1 MKMTGSQRSLYLL
14 ALILLLIAVAL
25 ACAWTFWGGE
35 RAASDAVVTPAPSAS
50 EAPSPSAPVVP
61 VPAEES
67 AATNADAG
75 GADSADSESA
85 NAATMSTVVYYQD
98 NYGYLVPVMCTLPY
112 EDGVAKAT
120 LNRMIQSPEN
130 DMQAAR
136 LGLKTVLPEGTTI
149 DLDISDG
156 LARIDLGK
164 EVLNMADAAAES
176 NMIAAIV
183 QALTEFESVER
194 VEFLVG
200 GQKLDKLTHGTDIS
214 KTFARGEINLETSVS
229 AINSGELKPVVLYF
243 PCESSSVVVPVTRMV
258 YSNADVNTAV
268 LELAKGPSNQ
278 SPLESAL
285 PAGCGLIDV
294 QVVDGVAKV
303 NFTKEFAN
311 LVQNSDGGRLAL
323 KALVLTCTQFDGVD
337 SVQILVEGEPYDPG
351 QGTLSVPSFA
361 NVADEIANDYIQ
373 TQANMIFDYE

>member
-61 VPAEES
+61 LPTQES
-67 AATNADAG
+67 TITNADA
-75 GADSADSESA
+75 ASTDSAADA
-85 NAATMSTVVYYQD
+85 KAATMSTVVYYQD

-164 EVLNMADAAAES
+164 EVMNMADAAAES

-200 GQKLDKLTHGTDIS
+200 GQKLDKLTHGTNIS
-214 KTFARGEINLETSVS
+214 KTFERGEINLETSVS

-323 KALVLTCTQFDGVD
+323 KALVLTCTQFDGVN

-373 TQANMIFDYE
+373 TQANMIFNYE

>member
-50 EAPSPSAPVVP
+50 GMPSPSTPIVP
-61 VPAEES
+61 VPTQES
-67 AATNADAG
+67 AATNADASG
-75 GADSADSESA
+75 TSPTDGAK
-85 NAATMSTVVYYQD
+85 AATMSTVVYYQD

-156 LARIDLGK
+156 LARIDLSK

-194 VEFLVG
+194 VEFLVD
-200 GQKLDKLTHGTDIS
+200 GQKIDKLPHGTDVS
-214 KTFARGEINLETSVS
+214 GTFERGEINLETSVS
-229 AINSGELKPVVLYF
+229 AINSGELKPVMLYF

-285 PAGCGLIDV
+285 PAGCVLIDV

-311 LVQNSDGGRLAL
+311 LVQNTDGGRLAL
-323 KALVLTCTQFDGVD
+323 KALVLTCTQFEGVK

-351 QGTLSVPSFA
+351 QGALSVPSLA

-373 TQANMIFDYE
+373 TQANMIFNYD

>member
-35 RAASDAVVTPAPSAS
+35 RAASDAVVTPMPSAS

-61 VPAEES
+61 VPTDAS
-67 AATNADAG
+67 AATNANSTDAG
-75 GADSADSESA
+75 GAK
-85 NAATMSTVVYYQD
+85 AATMSTVVYYQD
-98 NYGYLVPVMCTLPY
+98 NYGYLVPVMCTIPY

-120 LNRMIQSPEN
+120 LNKMIQSPEN

-164 EVLNMADAAAES
+164 EVLKMADAAAES
-176 NMIAAIV
+176 NMITAIV

-214 KTFARGEINLETSVS
+214 GTFERGEINLETSVS
-229 AINSGELKPVVLYF
+229 TINSGELKPV
-243 PCESSSVVVPVTRMV
+243 TRMV
-258 YSNADVNTAV
+258 YANADVNTAV
-268 LELAKGPSNQ
+268 LELAKGPSTQ

-311 LVQNSDGGRLAL
+311 LVENSDGGRLAL
-323 KALVLTCTQFDGVD
+323 KALVLTCTQFDGVN

-373 TQANMIFDYE
+373 TQANMIFNYD

>member
-1 MKMTGSQRSLYLL
+1 MKMTGSQRNLYLL

-50 EAPSPSAPVVP
+50 NAPSPAAPVVP
-61 VPAEES
+61 VPTGDS
-67 AATNADAG
+67 AATNAS
-75 GADSADSESA
+75 GADSTAEVRT
-85 NAATMSTVVYYQD
+85 ATMSTVVYYQD

-120 LNRMIQSPEN
+120 LNKMIQSPEN

-156 LARIDLGK
+156 LARIDLSK

-176 NMIAAIV
+176 NMVAAIV

-194 VEFLVG
+194 VEFLVDG
-200 GQKLDKLTHGTDIS
+200 KKIDKLTHGTDIS
-214 KTFARGEINLETSVS
+214 GTFERGEINLETAAS
-229 AINSGELKPVVLYF
+229 AVDGVDLKPVTLYF

-258 YSNADVNTAV
+258 YSNADMNTAV
-268 LELAKGPSNQ
+268 LELAKGPSAQ

-294 QVVDGVAKV
+294 QLVDGVAKV
-303 NFTKEFAN
+303 NFTKEFAD
-311 LVQNSDGGRLAL
+311 LVQNTDGGRLAL
-323 KALVLTCTQFDGVD
+323 KALVLTCTQFDGVK
-337 SVQILVEGEPYDPG
+337 SVEILVEGEPYDPG

-373 TQANMIFDYE
+373 TQANMIFSYD

>member
-35 RAASDAVVTPAPSAS
+35 RAASDAVVTPMPSAS
-50 EAPSPSAPVVP
+50 EAPSSSAPIVP
-61 VPAEES
+61 VPTQES
-67 AATNADAG
+67 AATNANAAN
-75 GADSADSESA
+75 ADSAADA
-85 NAATMSTVVYYQD
+85 KAATMSTVVYYQD

-164 EVLNMADAAAES
+164 EVLKMADAAAES
-176 NMIAAIV
+176 NMITAIV

-214 KTFARGEINLETSVS
+214 GTFERGEINLESSVS
-229 AINSGELKPVVLYF
+229 TINSGELKPVMLYF

-268 LELAKGPSNQ
+268 LELAKGPSTQ

-294 QVVDGVAKV
+294 QLVEGVAKV

-311 LVQNSDGGRLAL
+311 LVENSDGGRLAL
-323 KALVLTCTQFDGVD
+323 KALVLTCTQFEGVK

-351 QGTLSVPSFA
+351 QGALSVPSFA

-373 TQANMIFDYE
+373 TQANMIFNYD

>member
-35 RAASDAVVTPAPSAS
+35 RAASDAVVTPMPSAS
-50 EAPSPSAPVVP
+50 EAPSPSAQVVP
-61 VPAEES
+61 VPTQNS
-67 AATNADAG
+67 TATNADAAN
-75 GADSADSESA
+75 ADSAADA
-85 NAATMSTVVYYQD
+85 KAATMSTVVYYQD
-98 NYGYLVPVMCTLPY
+98 NYGYLVPVMCTIPY

-120 LNRMIQSPEN
+120 LNKMIQSPEN

-164 EVLNMADAAAES
+164 EVLKMADAAAES
-176 NMIAAIV
+176 NMITAIV

-214 KTFARGEINLETSVS
+214 KTFERGEINLESSVS
-229 AINSGELKPVVLYF
+229 TINSGELKPVMLYF
-243 PCESSSVVVPVTRMV
+243 PCESSSVVVPVTGMV

-294 QVVDGVAKV
+294 RVADGVAKV

-323 KALVLTCTQFDGVD
+323 KALVLTCTQFDGVN

-373 TQANMIFDYE
+373 TQANLIFDYE

>member
-35 RAASDAVVTPAPSAS
+35 RAASDAVVTPMPSAS

-61 VPAEES
+61 VPAQDS
-67 AATNADAG
+67 AATNANAAN
-75 GADSADSESA
+75 ADSTADA
-85 NAATMSTVVYYQD
+85 KAATMSTVVYYQD
-98 NYGYLVPVMCTLPY
+98 NYGYLVPVMCTIPY

-120 LNRMIQSPEN
+120 LNKMIQSPEN

-164 EVLNMADAAAES
+164 EVLKMADAAAES
-176 NMIAAIV
+176 NMITAIV

-214 KTFARGEINLETSVS
+214 KTFERGEINLESSVS
-229 AINSGELKPVVLYF
+229 TINSGELKPVMLYF

-268 LELAKGPSNQ
+268 LELAKGPSAQ

-294 QVVDGVAKV
+294 QLVDGVAKV

-323 KALVLTCTQFDGVD
+323 KALVLTCTQFDGVK

-373 TQANMIFDYE
+373 TQANLIFAYE

>member
-35 RAASDAVVTPAPSAS
+35 RAASDAVVTPMPSAS
-50 EAPSPSAPVVP
+50 EAPSPSAQVVP
-61 VPAEES
+61 VPTDAS
-67 AATNADAG
+67 AATNANAAN
-75 GADSADSESA
+75 ADSTAAEK
-85 NAATMSTVVYYQD
+85 AATMSTVVYYQD
-98 NYGYLVPVMCTLPY
+98 NYGYLVPVMCTIPY

-120 LNRMIQSPEN
+120 LKRMVQSPEN

-149 DLDISDG
+149 DL
-156 LARIDLGK
+156 GK
-164 EVLNMADAAAES
+164 EVLKMADAAAES
-176 NMIAAIV
+176 NMITAIV
-183 QALTEFESVER
+183 QALTEFESVDR

-214 KTFARGEINLETSVS
+214 KTFERGEINLESSVS
-229 AINSGELKPVVLYF
+229 TINSGELKPVTLYF

-268 LELAKGPSNQ
+268 LELAKGPSTQ

-311 LVQNSDGGRLAL
+311 LVQNTDGGRLAL
-323 KALVLTCTQFDGVD
+323 KALVLTCTQFDGVN

-373 TQANMIFDYE
+373 TQANMIFAYE

>member
-25 ACAWTFWGGE
+25 ACAWTFWDGE

-50 EAPSPSAPVVP
+50 GMPSPSTPIVP
-61 VPAEES
+61 VPTQES
-67 AATNADAG
+67 AATNADASG
-75 GADSADSESA
+75 TSPTDGAK
-85 NAATMSTVVYYQD
+85 AATMSTVVYYQD

-164 EVLNMADAAAES
+164 EVLSMADAAAES

-214 KTFARGEINLETSVS
+214 GTFERGEINLETSVS
-229 AINSGELKPVVLYF
+229 AINSGELKPVMLYF

-311 LVQNSDGGRLAL
+311 LVQNTDGGRLAL
-323 KALVLTCTQFDGVD
+323 KALVLTCTQFDGVN

-373 TQANMIFDYE
+373 TQANMIFAYE

>member
-35 RAASDAVVTPAPSAS
+35 RAASDAVVTPMPSAS

-61 VPAEES
+61 VPAQDS
-67 AATNADAG
+67 AATNANAAN
-75 GADSADSESA
+75 ADSAADA
-85 NAATMSTVVYYQD
+85 KAATMSTVVYYQD
-98 NYGYLVPVMCTLPY
+98 NYGYLVPVMCTIPY

-120 LNRMIQSPEN
+120 LNKMIQSPEN

-214 KTFARGEINLETSVS
+214 GTFERGEINLETSVS
-229 AINSGELKPVVLYF
+229 TINSGELKPVTLYF

-258 YSNADVNTAV
+258 YANADVNTAV
-268 LELAKGPSNQ
+268 LELAKGPSTQ

-294 QVVDGVAKV
+294 QLVDGVAKV

-323 KALVLTCTQFDGVD
+323 KALVLTCTQFDGVN

-373 TQANMIFDYE
+373 TQANLIFNYD

>member
-50 EAPSPSAPVVP
+50 DAPSPSAPIVP
-61 VPAEES
+61 VPADDS
-67 AATNADAG
+67 AATNANAAN
-75 GADSADSESA
+75 ADSTAGA
-85 NAATMSTVVYYQD
+85 KAATMSTVVYYQD

-156 LARIDLGK
+156 LARIDLSK

-214 KTFARGEINLETSVS
+214 GTFERGEINLETSVS
-229 AINSGELKPVVLYF
+229 TINSGELKPVTLYF

-268 LELAKGPSNQ
+268 LELAKGPSAQ

-294 QVVDGVAKV
+294 QLVDGVAKV

-323 KALVLTCTQFDGVD
+323 KALVLTCTQFDGVK

-373 TQANMIFDYE
+373 TQANMIFAYE

>member
-35 RAASDAVVTPAPSAS
+35 RAASDAVVTPMPSAS

-61 VPAEES
+61 VPTQDS
-67 AATNADAG
+67 AATNANAAN
-75 GADSADSESA
+75 ADSSA
-85 NAATMSTVVYYQD
+85 AEKAATMSTVVYYQD
-98 NYGYLVPVMCTLPY
+98 NYGYLVPVMCTIPY

-120 LNRMIQSPEN
+120 LNKMIQSPEN

-164 EVLNMADAAAES
+164 EVLKMADAAAES
-176 NMIAAIV
+176 NMITAIV

-214 KTFARGEINLETSVS
+214 GTFERGEINLESSVS
-229 AINSGELKPVVLYF
+229 TINSGELKPVMLYF

-268 LELAKGPSNQ
+268 LELAKGPSAQ

-294 QVVDGVAKV
+294 QLVDGVAKV

-323 KALVLTCTQFDGVD
+323 KALVLTCTQFDGVK

-373 TQANMIFDYE
+373 TQANLIFAYE

>member
-1 MKMTGSQRSLYLL
+1 MKMTGSQRNLYLL

-50 EAPSPSAPVVP
+50 GMPSPSAPIVP
-61 VPAEES
+61 VPTQES
-67 AATNADAG
+67 TATNADAG
-75 GADSADSESA
+75 GADSAEA
-85 NAATMSTVVYYQD
+85 KAATMSTVVYYQD
-98 NYGYLVPVMCTLPY
+98 NYGYLVPVMCTIPY

-120 LNRMIQSPEN
+120 LNKMIQSPEN

-156 LARIDLGK
+156 LARIDLSK

-194 VEFLVG
+194 VEFLVD
-200 GQKLDKLTHGTDIS
+200 GQKIDKLPHGTDVS
-214 KTFARGEINLETSVS
+214 GTFERGEINLETSVS
-229 AINSGELKPVVLYF
+229 AINSGELKPVMLYF

-311 LVQNSDGGRLAL
+311 LVQNTDGGRLAL
-323 KALVLTCTQFDGVD
+323 KALVLTCTQFDGVK
-337 SVQILVEGEPYDPG
+337 SVEILVEGEPYDPG
-351 QGTLSVPSFA
+351 QGALSVPSFA

-373 TQANMIFDYE
+373 TQANLIFNYD

>member
-50 EAPSPSAPVVP
+50 DAPSPSAAILPTP
-61 VPAEES
+61 TQQS
-67 AATNADAG
+67 AATNADAS
-75 GADSADSESA
+75 GAESTESA
-85 NAATMSTVVYYQD
+85 KAATMSTVVYYQD

-120 LNRMIQSPEN
+120 LNKMIQSPEN

-214 KTFARGEINLETSVS
+214 GTFERGEINLETSVS
-229 AINSGELKPVVLYF
+229 TINSGELKPVTLYF

-311 LVQNSDGGRLAL
+311 LVQNTDGGRLAL
-323 KALVLTCTQFDGVD
+323 KALVLTCTQFDGVEE
-337 SVQILVEGEPYDPG
+337 VEILVEGEPYDPG
-351 QGTLSVPSFA
+351 EGTLSVPSFA

-373 TQANMIFDYE
+373 TQANMIFAYE

>member
-50 EAPSPSAPVVP
+50 GMPSPSATVIPI
-61 VPAEES
+61 PAQES
-67 AATNADAG
+67 AATNADASGTNSAG
-75 GADSADSESA
+75 GDGAK
-85 NAATMSTVVYYQD
+85 AATMSTVVYYQD

-156 LARIDLGK
+156 LARIDLSK

-194 VEFLVG
+194 VEFLVD
-200 GQKLDKLTHGTDIS
+200 GQKIDKLPHGTDVS
-214 KTFARGEINLETSVS
+214 GTFERGEINLETSVS
-229 AINSGELKPVVLYF
+229 AINSGELKPVMLYF

-311 LVQNSDGGRLAL
+311 LVQNTDGGRLAL
-323 KALVLTCTQFDGVD
+323 KALVLTCTQFDGVN

-361 NVADEIANDYIQ
+361 NVADEIVNDYIQ
-373 TQANMIFDYE
+373 TQANLIFNYD

>member
-35 RAASDAVVTPAPSAS
+35 RAASDAVVTPMPSAS

-61 VPAEES
+61 VPAQDS
-67 AATNADAG
+67 AATNANAAN
-75 GADSADSESA
+75 ADSAADA
-85 NAATMSTVVYYQD
+85 KAATMSTVVYYQD
-98 NYGYLVPVMCTLPY
+98 NYGYLVPVMCTIPY

-120 LNRMIQSPEN
+120 LNKMIQSPEN

-164 EVLNMADAAAES
+164 EVLKMADAAAES
-176 NMIAAIV
+176 NMITAIV

-214 KTFARGEINLETSVS
+214 KTFERGEINLESSVS
-229 AINSGELKPVVLYF
+229 TINSGELKPVMLYF

-268 LELAKGPSNQ
+268 LELAKGPSAQ

-294 QVVDGVAKV
+294 QLVDGVAKV

-311 LVQNSDGGRLAL
+311 LVENSDGGRLAL
-323 KALVLTCTQFDGVD
+323 KALVLTCTQFDGVK

-373 TQANMIFDYE
+373 TQANLIFAYE

>member
-35 RAASDAVVTPAPSAS
+35 RAASDAVVTPMPSAS

-61 VPAEES
+61 VPAQDS
-67 AATNADAG
+67 AATNANAAN
-75 GADSADSESA
+75 ADSAADA
-85 NAATMSTVVYYQD
+85 KAATMSTVVYYQD
-98 NYGYLVPVMCTLPY
+98 NYGYLVPVMCTIPY

-120 LNRMIQSPEN
+120 LNKMIQSPEN

-164 EVLNMADAAAES
+164 EVLKMADAAAES
-176 NMIAAIV
+176 NMITAIV

-214 KTFARGEINLETSVS
+214 KTFERGEINLESSVS
-229 AINSGELKPVVLYF
+229 TINSGELKPVMLYF

-311 LVQNSDGGRLAL
+311 LVQNTDGGRLAL
-323 KALVLTCTQFDGVD
+323 KALVLTCTQFDGVK

-361 NVADEIANDYIQ
+361 NVADEIVNDYIQ
-373 TQANMIFDYE
+373 TQANLIFNYD

>member
-61 VPAEES
+61 LPTQES
-67 AATNADAG
+67 TITNADA
-75 GADSADSESA
+75 ASTDSAADA
-85 NAATMSTVVYYQD
+85 KAATMSTVVYYQD

-164 EVLNMADAAAES
+164 EVMNMADAAAES

-200 GQKLDKLTHGTDIS
+200 GQKLDKLTHGTNIS
-214 KTFARGEINLETSVS
+214 KTFERGEINLETSVS

-323 KALVLTCTQFDGVD
+323 KALVLTCTQFDGVN

-373 TQANMIFDYE
+373 TQANMIFNYD

>member
-61 VPAEES
+61 LPTQES
-67 AATNADAG
+67 TITNADA
-75 GADSADSESA
+75 ASTDSAADA
-85 NAATMSTVVYYQD
+85 KAATMSTVVYYQD

-164 EVLNMADAAAES
+164 EVMNMADAAAES

-200 GQKLDKLTHGTDIS
+200 GQKLDKLTHGTNIS
-214 KTFARGEINLETSVS
+214 KTFERGEINLETSVS

-268 LELAKGPSNQ
+268 LELAKGPSAQ

-294 QVVDGVAKV
+294 QLVDGVAKV

-323 KALVLTCTQFDGVD
+323 KALVLTCTQFDGVK

-373 TQANMIFDYE
+373 TQANLIFNYD

>member
-1 MKMTGSQRSLYLL
+1 MKMTGSQRNLYLL

-35 RAASDAVVTPAPSAS
+35 RTASDAVVTPAPSAS
-50 EAPSPSAPVVP
+50 GMPSPSAPIVP
-61 VPAEES
+61 VPTQES
-67 AATNADAG
+67 TATNADAG

-85 NAATMSTVVYYQD
+85 NAGTMSTVVYYQD
-98 NYGYLVPVMCTLPY
+98 NYGYLVPVMCTIPY

-120 LNRMIQSPEN
+120 LNKMIQSPEN

-156 LARIDLGK
+156 LARIDLSK

-194 VEFLVG
+194 VEFLVD
-200 GQKLDKLTHGTDIS
+200 GQKIDKLPHGTDVS
-214 KTFARGEINLETSVS
+214 GTFERGEINLETSVS
-229 AINSGELKPVVLYF
+229 AINSGELKPVMLYF

-311 LVQNSDGGRLAL
+311 LVQNTDGGRLAL
-323 KALVLTCTQFDGVD
+323 KALVLTCTQFDGVK
-337 SVQILVEGEPYDPG
+337 SVEILVEGEPYDPG
-351 QGTLSVPSFA
+351 QGALSVPSFA

-373 TQANMIFDYE
+373 TQANLIFNYD

>member
-35 RAASDAVVTPAPSAS
+35 RAASDAVVTPMPSAS

-61 VPAEES
+61 VPTQDS
-67 AATNADAG
+67 AATNANAAN
-75 GADSADSESA
+75 ADSSA
-85 NAATMSTVVYYQD
+85 AEKAATMSTVVYYQD
-98 NYGYLVPVMCTLPY
+98 NYGYLVPVMCTIPY

-120 LNRMIQSPEN
+120 LNKMIQSPEN

-156 LARIDLGK
+156 LARIDLSK

-200 GQKLDKLTHGTDIS
+200 SQKLDKLTHGTDIS
-214 KTFARGEINLETSVS
+214 GTFERGEINLETSVS
-229 AINSGELKPVVLYF
+229 AINSGELKPVMLYF

-311 LVQNSDGGRLAL
+311 LVQNTDGGRLAL
-323 KALVLTCTQFDGVD
+323 KALVLTCTQFDGVK
-337 SVQILVEGEPYDPG
+337 SVEILVEGEPYDPG
-351 QGTLSVPSFA
+351 QGALSVPSFA

-373 TQANMIFDYE
+373 TQANLIFNYD

>member
-35 RAASDAVVTPAPSAS
+35 RAASDAVVTPMPSAS

-61 VPAEES
+61 VPAQDS
-67 AATNADAG
+67 AATNANAAN
-75 GADSADSESA
+75 ADSAADA
-85 NAATMSTVVYYQD
+85 KAATMSTVVYYQD
-98 NYGYLVPVMCTLPY
+98 NYGYLVPVMCTIPY

-120 LNRMIQSPEN
+120 LNKMIQSPEN

-164 EVLNMADAAAES
+164 EVLKIADAAAES
-176 NMIAAIV
+176 NMITAIV

-214 KTFARGEINLETSVS
+214 KTFERGEINLESSVS
-229 AINSGELKPVVLYF
+229 TINSGELKPVMLYF

-268 LELAKGPSNQ
+268 LELAKGPSAQ

-294 QVVDGVAKV
+294 QLVDGVAKV

-323 KALVLTCTQFDGVD
+323 KALVLTCTQFDGVK

-373 TQANMIFDYE
+373 TQANLIFAYE

>member
-50 EAPSPSAPVVP
+50 EAPSPSAAIVP
-61 VPAEES
+61 SPTNDS
-67 AATNADAG
+67 AATNADTAG
-75 GADSADSESA
+75 ASPTDSAKT
-85 NAATMSTVVYYQD
+85 ATMSTVVYYQD

-149 DLDISDG
+149 DLDISGG

-176 NMIAAIV
+176 NMITAIV

-214 KTFARGEINLETSVS
+214 KTFERGEINLETSAS
-229 AINSGELKPVVLYF
+229 AINSGALKPVVLYF

-278 SPLESAL
+278 SPLEDAL

-311 LVQNSDGGRLAL
+311 LVQNTDGGRLAL
-323 KALVLTCTQFDGVD
+323 KALVLTCTQFDGVN

-373 TQANMIFDYE
+373 TQANMIFAYE

>member
-35 RAASDAVVTPAPSAS
+35 RAASDAVVTPMPSAS
-50 EAPSPSAPVVP
+50 EAPSPSAQVVP
-61 VPAEES
+61 VPTDAS
-67 AATNADAG
+67 AATNANAAN
-75 GADSADSESA
+75 ADSTAAEK
-85 NAATMSTVVYYQD
+85 AATMSTVVYYQD
-98 NYGYLVPVMCTLPY
+98 NYGYLVPVMCTIPY

-120 LNRMIQSPEN
+120 LNKMIQSPEN

-164 EVLNMADAAAES
+164 EVLKMADAAAES
-176 NMIAAIV
+176 NMITAIV

-214 KTFARGEINLETSVS
+214 GTFERGEINLETSVS
-229 AINSGELKPVVLYF
+229 TINSGELKPVTLYF

-258 YSNADVNTAV
+258 YANADVNTAV
-268 LELAKGPSNQ
+268 LELAKGPSTQ

-311 LVQNSDGGRLAL
+311 LVENSDGGRLAL
-323 KALVLTCTQFDGVD
+323 KALVLTCTQFDGVN

-373 TQANMIFDYE
+373 TQANMIFNYD

>member
-35 RAASDAVVTPAPSAS
+35 RAASDAVVTPAPSAND
-50 EAPSPSAPVVP
+50 APSPSAPIVP
-61 VPAEES
+61 VPTDDS
-67 AATNADAG
+67 AATNANAAN
-75 GADSADSESA
+75 ADSTAEEK
-85 NAATMSTVVYYQD
+85 AATMSTVVYYQD

-120 LNRMIQSPEN
+120 LNKMIQSPEN

-164 EVLNMADAAAES
+164 EVLKMADAAAES

-214 KTFARGEINLETSVS
+214 GTFERGEINLETSVS
-229 AINSGELKPVVLYF
+229 AINSGELKPVTLYF

-258 YSNADVNTAV
+258 YANADVNTAV

-294 QVVDGVAKV
+294 QLVDGVAKV

-323 KALVLTCTQFDGVD
+323 KALVLTCTQFDGVK

-351 QGTLSVPSFA
+351 QGALSVPSFA

-373 TQANMIFDYE
+373 TQANMIFNYD

>member
-35 RAASDAVVTPAPSAS
+35 RAASDAVVTPMPSAS

-61 VPAEES
+61 VPAQDS
-67 AATNADAG
+67 AATNANAAN
-75 GADSADSESA
+75 ADSAADA
-85 NAATMSTVVYYQD
+85 KAATMSTVVYYQD
-98 NYGYLVPVMCTLPY
+98 NYGYLVPVMCTIPY

-164 EVLNMADAAAES
+164 EVLKMADAAAES
-176 NMIAAIV
+176 NMITAIV

-214 KTFARGEINLETSVS
+214 KTFERGEINLESSVS
-229 AINSGELKPVVLYF
+229 TINSGELKPVMLYF

-268 LELAKGPSNQ
+268 LELAKGPSAQ

-294 QVVDGVAKV
+294 QLVDGVAKV

-323 KALVLTCTQFDGVD
+323 KALVLTCTQFDGVK

-373 TQANMIFDYE
+373 TQANLIFAYE

>member
-1 MKMTGSQRSLYLL
+1 MKMTGSQRNLYLL

-35 RAASDAVVTPAPSAS
+35 RAASDALVTPGPSAG
-50 EAPSPSAPVVP
+50 ETPSPSTAI
-61 VPAEES
+61 VPAPTDDS
-67 AATNADAG
+67 AATNADASA
-75 GADSADSESA
+75 ADSAGDESA
-85 NAATMSTVVYYQD
+85 RARTMSTVVYYQD

-156 LARIDLGK
+156 LARIDLSK

-194 VEFLVG
+194 VEFLVD
-200 GQKLDKLTHGTDIS
+200 GQKIDKLPHGTDIS
-214 KTFARGEINLETSVS
+214 GTFERGEINLETAAS
-229 AINSGELKPVVLYF
+229 AVNSGDLKPVVLYF

-268 LELAKGPSNQ
+268 LELAKGPSAQ

-294 QVVDGVAKV
+294 QLVDGVAKV

-311 LVQNSDGGRLAL
+311 LVENSDGGRLAL
-323 KALVLTCTQFDGVD
+323 KALVLTCTQFDGVKR
-337 SVQILVEGEPYDPG
+337 VEILVEGEPYDPG

-361 NVADEIANDYIQ
+361 NVADEIVSDYIQ
-373 TQANMIFDYE
+373 TQANIIFDYE

>member
-35 RAASDAVVTPAPSAS
+35 RAASDAVVTPMPSAS

-61 VPAEES
+61 VPTDAS
-67 AATNADAG
+67 AATNANSTDAG
-75 GADSADSESA
+75 GAK
-85 NAATMSTVVYYQD
+85 AATMSTVVYYQD
-98 NYGYLVPVMCTLPY
+98 NYGYLVPVMCTIPY

-120 LNRMIQSPEN
+120 LNKMIQSPEN

-164 EVLNMADAAAES
+164 EVLKMADAAAES
-176 NMIAAIV
+176 NMITAIV

-214 KTFARGEINLETSVS
+214 KTFERGEINLESSVS
-229 AINSGELKPVVLYF
+229 TINSGELKPVMLYF

-268 LELAKGPSNQ
+268 LELAKGPSAQ

-323 KALVLTCTQFDGVD
+323 KALVLTCTQFDGVK

-373 TQANMIFDYE
+373 TQANLIFAYE

>member
-50 EAPSPSAPVVP
+50 DAPSPSAAILPTP
-61 VPAEES
+61 TQQS
-67 AATNADAG
+67 AATNADAS
-75 GADSADSESA
+75 GAESTESA
-85 NAATMSTVVYYQD
+85 KAATMSTVVYYQD

-120 LNRMIQSPEN
+120 LNKMIQSPEN

-214 KTFARGEINLETSVS
+214 GTFERGEINLETSVS
-229 AINSGELKPVVLYF
+229 TINSGELKPVTLYF

-268 LELAKGPSNQ
+268 LELAKGPSTQ
-278 SPLESAL
+278 SPLEDAL

-294 QVVDGVAKV
+294 QVVDGVAQV
-303 NFTKEFAN
+303 NFTREFAN
-311 LVQNSDGGRLAL
+311 LVQNTDGGRLAL
-323 KALVLTCTQFDGVD
+323 KALVLTCTQFDGVEE
-337 SVQILVEGEPYDPG
+337 VEILVEGEPYDPG
-351 QGTLSVPSFA
+351 EGTLSVPSFA

-373 TQANMIFDYE
+373 TQANMIFAYE